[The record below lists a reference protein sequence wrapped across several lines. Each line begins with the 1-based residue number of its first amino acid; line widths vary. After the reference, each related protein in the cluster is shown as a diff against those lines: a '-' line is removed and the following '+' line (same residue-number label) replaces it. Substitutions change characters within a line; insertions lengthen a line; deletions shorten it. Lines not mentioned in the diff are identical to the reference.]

1 MTPFTK
7 HLKSHPLRYIQIWKH
22 LCALECDNSNL
33 IVTILFYMTKQLVS
47 MNITLLA
54 IDSSNAKDVY
64 LFIGHLVNS
73 HVSPNE
79 SCLSNCHGW
88 VGVQ

>member
-7 HLKSHPLRYIQIWKH
+7 HLKSHPLRYFQIWKH

-33 IVTILFYMTKQLVS
+33 IVTIMFYMTKQLVS

-54 IDSSNAKDVY
+54 TDSSNAKDIY
-64 LFIGHLVNS
+64 LFIYWAFG
-73 HVSPNE
+73 
-79 SCLSNCHGW
+79 
-88 VGVQ
+88 Q